1 MAVTWKVDITP
12 IDLARKEV
20 RVSATRTETDTTDP
34 ENIIVL
40 SVETHTVLSVIID
53 TTAQKLAVMDQIW
66 EMHLADVAKQAQIAA
81 IVDALEVQA
90 VANLEA
96 RE

>member
-1 MAVTWKVDITP
+1 MAAAWKVDITP
-12 IDLARKEV
+12 IDLERKEV
-20 RVSATRTETDTTDP
+20 RVSATRTDDTDP
-34 ENIIVL
+34 ENVKIETHIVL
-40 SVETHTVLSVIID
+40 SAIID

-66 EMHLADVAKQAQIAA
+66 EMHLADVVKQAQIAA

>member
-12 IDLARKEV
+12 IDLERKEV
-20 RVSATRTETDTTDP
+20 RVSATRTDDTDP
-34 ENIIVL
+34 ENVKI
-40 SVETHTVLSVIID
+40 ETHTVLSVIID

>member
-12 IDLARKEV
+12 IDLERKEV
-20 RVSATRTETDTTDP
+20 RVSATRTDDTDP
-34 ENIIVL
+34 ENVKI
-40 SVETHTVLSVIID
+40 ETHTVLSVIID

-66 EMHLADVAKQAQIAA
+66 EMHLADVVKQAQIAA

>member
-1 MAVTWKVDITP
+1 MATAWKVDITP
-12 IDLARKEV
+12 IDLERKEV
-20 RVSATRTETDTTDP
+20 RVSATRTDDTDP
-34 ENIIVL
+34 ENVKI
-40 SVETHTVLSVIID
+40 ETHTVLSVIID

-66 EMHLADVAKQAQIAA
+66 EMHLADVVKQAQIAA

>member
-1 MAVTWKVDITP
+1 MAVTWEVDITP
-12 IDLARKEV
+12 IDLERKEV
-20 RVSATRTETDTTDP
+20 RVSATRTDDTDP
-34 ENIIVL
+34 ENVKI
-40 SVETHTVLSVIID
+40 ETHTVLSVIID

-66 EMHLADVAKQAQIAA
+66 EMHLADVVKQAQIAA
-81 IVDALEVQA
+81 IVDALEAQA

>member
-1 MAVTWKVDITP
+1 MAVTWKVDVTP
-12 IDLARKEV
+12 IDLTHKEV

-34 ENIIVL
+34 ENIIVI
-40 SVETHTVLSVIID
+40 STETHIVLSAIAG
-53 TTAQKLAVMDQIW
+53 TNAQKLAVMDQIW
-66 EMHLADVAKQAQIAA
+66 EMHLADVVKQAQIAA

>member
-1 MAVTWKVDITP
+1 MAVTWEVDITP
-12 IDLARKEV
+12 IDLERKEV
-20 RVSATRTETDTTDP
+20 RVSATRTDDTDP
-34 ENIIVL
+34 ENVKI
-40 SVETHTVLSVIID
+40 ETHTVLSVIID

-66 EMHLADVAKQAQIAA
+66 EMHLADVVKQAQIAA